1 MMGAKDLVE
10 KAGGRAPILNSKSS
24 DDIPMSIVH
33 GSSVKAGAKK
43 VRRTGKAGVEL
54 LVKNQFLRALL
65 PCGEWAT
72 RVLLQEPVS
81 MTEGKSAAAI
91 SAVSFQDWLSL
102 RQLGHLGCSL
112 EHYAWDRAG
121 LTALERLSRQWH
133 KQQELPVLPDD
144 LAPEVLRLTEF
155 VVVTPLRPPRRPERV
170 QVGLA

>member
-1 MMGAKDLVE
+1 
-10 KAGGRAPILNSKSS
+10 
-24 DDIPMSIVH
+24 
-33 GSSVKAGAKK
+33 
-43 VRRTGKAGVEL
+43 
-54 LVKNQFLRALL
+54 
-65 PCGEWAT
+65 
-72 RVLLQEPVS
+72 

-155 VVVTPLRPPRRPERV
+155 VVVTPLSPPRRPERV
-170 QVGLA
+170 QVGNARGLLRWRLDAGRVCRCREPAQQRRRDRQEHLRVGGRQTSLRLAEDRRMGG